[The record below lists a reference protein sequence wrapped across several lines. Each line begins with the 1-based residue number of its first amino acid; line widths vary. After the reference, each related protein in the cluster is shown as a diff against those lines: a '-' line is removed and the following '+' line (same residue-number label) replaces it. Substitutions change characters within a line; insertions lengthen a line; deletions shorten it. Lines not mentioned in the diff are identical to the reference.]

1 MISRSSPVSS
11 PVQVKEYF
19 NRKDPHSIKLRKLT
33 SLYAT
38 TEKGKLDF
46 QWPSDEQAQTLFQN
60 GVKSTLQKLEIYH
73 SDSGAI
79 SGLRITLSNGAMSPL
94 FNGSKKG
101 KGSETLMFDQS
112 KRIQKLALRV
122 GSTVAYGMEF
132 FDKENKELAG
142 WCDFS
147 HNKLR
152 PKFQYVPNGEEVI
165 GIYGLQGHGKNIYNF
180 GFITCYFGQ
189 PH

>member
-1 MISRSSPVSS
+1 MQPRPKALTPPKNFYIKKQSPTI
-11 PVQVKEYF
+11 
-19 NRKDPHSIKLRKLT
+19 RIRKLT

-46 QWPSDEQAQTLFQN
+46 QWPSEDQAQVLFESGERVTLH
-60 GVKSTLQKLEIYH
+60 KLEIVH

-79 SGLRITLSNGAMSPL
+79 SGLRMTLSNGAMSPL
-94 FNGSKKG
+94 FLGKNTRGKDEPENKEVSKYARKTKVGQGSVNKG
-101 KGSETLMFDQS
+101 TETLIFDQC

-132 FDKENKELAG
+132 YDKDNKELAG

-152 PKFQYVPNGEEVI
+152 SKF
-165 GIYGLQGHGKNIYNF
+165 
-180 GFITCYFGQ
+180 
-189 PH
+189 